1 MDFEFTDRNRNVIA
15 PDSPFQPP
23 VKRSHNDMSMS
34 APPFPQPNPYTP
46 SFGTNSNVPF
56 LFKQAIPPSMPD
68 PPWQPRSPMQQHQ
81 PEINDVSMDDA
92 SPPKLEMPVPIT
104 AERAVATGALS
115 RVFRS
120 RQKQKFRTSRRGG
133 RSRMYDEDADETDEE
148 DLTETDEEG
157 ELTASTPH
165 RRRGLQKSHSE
176 PVTTTANHNHHYT
189 FHVPTPQLSHSEIP
203 YILLGYLQFFFN
215 LSLVITLL
223 YLMYCF
229 FRAVQKD
236 VEQKMVENTLDTLQ
250 EISACAQLYND
261 NYCADK
267 PSPIIALQCQEWKA
281 CMARDATIVGRTRLL
296 AQLIGEVI
304 DGFMEPITWRTMVNL
319 IFTTT
324 SLAMGI
330 AFINTLLMFYRGRH
344 APQSMPVPTATP
356 SFQGFGAQSLPP
368 YWGQAPAPLGGGM
381 SRHEGINDLGR
392 GWSTSG
398 DVNDVSE
405 TPSRRRKISDDEDVK
420 LR

>member
-1 MDFEFTDRNRNVIA
+1 
-15 PDSPFQPP
+15 
-23 VKRSHNDMSMS
+23 
-34 APPFPQPNPYTP
+34 
-46 SFGTNSNVPF
+46 
-56 LFKQAIPPSMPD
+56 
-68 PPWQPRSPMQQHQ
+68 MQQNQ
-81 PEINDVSMDDA
+81 VEINDVSMHDA
-92 SPPKLEMPVPIT
+92 SPTELDMPVPIK
-104 AERAVATGALS
+104 AERTVATGALS

-120 RQKQKFRTSRRGG
+120 RQKQKLRTSRRGD
-133 RSRMYDEDADETDEE
+133 RSRTYDDDADETGGE
-148 DLTETDEEG
+148 DLSETDEEG
-157 ELTASTPH
+157 EHVATTPH

-203 YILLGYLQFFFN
+203 YVLLGYLQFFFN
-215 LSLVITLL
+215 LSLVLALL

-236 VEQKMVENTLDTLQ
+236 VEQKMLENTLDTLQ
-250 EISACAQLYND
+250 EISACAHLYND

-267 PSPIIALQCQEWKA
+267 PSPIIVSQCQEWKA
-281 CMARDATIVGRTRLL
+281 CMARDATIVGRTKLL

-304 DGFMEPITWRTMVNL
+304 NGFMEPITWRTM

-344 APQSMPVPTATP
+344 APQSMPVPTPTS
-356 SFQGFGAQSLPP
+356 SFQSFGAQSLPP
-368 YWGQAPAPLGGGM
+368 YWGQALTPLGYGM
-381 SRHEGINDLGR
+381 SKHEGINDSGR

-398 DVNDVSE
+398 NVDDVSE
-405 TPSRRRKISDDEDVK
+405 APSRRRKISDDEDVK